1 MARRF
6 APALTGFLIL
16 AACGHNPGGPGPD
29 PVQPIAFQQPAD
41 VRVENVMGSSQAV
54 TYPTPTTTGGIPPVN
69 VTCAPPSGSS
79 FLLGE
84 TTVQCSATDGVRSA
98 VTQFKV
104 TLVPFVP
111 TISATKFLAFGDSI
125 TNGEVQTNPM
135 LLVVDRNVAYP
146 TVLQDEMSMRYST
159 QTISVIN
166 AGMSRESAEEGSGRI
181 GGLLATYHPEGLLLL
196 QGVIDLG
203 DGPSKI
209 PVIVSSLR
217 SDIVQAKNQN
227 VKHIFL
233 ATLLPQKTPS
243 PGYQVNNI
251 AMPWIEDANVQIRA
265 LAASENVY
273 LVDAYQAFASKT
285 ATLIG
290 GDGLH
295 PTEEG
300 YQVLANTFFDVIKA
314 KLEIAAVP
322 SRRRR

>member
-1 MARRF
+1 M
-6 APALTGFLIL
+6 L
-16 AACGHNPGGPGPD
+16 ACGHNPGGPGPD
-29 PVQPIAFQQPAD
+29 PVQPIAFQQPPD
-41 VRVENVMGSSQAV
+41 VTVENVMGSSQVV
-54 TYPTPTTTGGIPPVN
+54 TYPTPTTTGGIPPVTI
-69 VTCAPPSGSS
+69 TCTPASGST
-79 FLLGE
+79 FQLGE

-104 TLVPFVP
+104 ILVPFVP
-111 TISATKFLAFGDSI
+111 TIGATKFLAFGDSI

-135 LLVVDRNVAYP
+135 LLEVIEAKAYP
-146 TVLQDEMSMRYST
+146 TVLQNEMSMRYT
-159 QTISVIN
+159 AQTISVIN
-166 AGMSRESAEEGSGRI
+166 AGQSGESAEDGSRRI
-181 GGLLATYHPEGLLLL
+181 GSYLSLYHPEGLLLL

-233 ATLLPQKTPS
+233 GTLLPQKTPS
-243 PGYQVNNI
+243 PGYQRNNI
-251 AMPWIEDANVQIRA
+251 AMPYIEDANVQIRA
-265 LAASENVY
+265 LASSENVY
-273 LVDAYQAFASKT
+273 LVDAYQAFAGKT

-314 KLEIAAVP
+314 KLEVGSSP
-322 SRRRR
+322 QRRRGR